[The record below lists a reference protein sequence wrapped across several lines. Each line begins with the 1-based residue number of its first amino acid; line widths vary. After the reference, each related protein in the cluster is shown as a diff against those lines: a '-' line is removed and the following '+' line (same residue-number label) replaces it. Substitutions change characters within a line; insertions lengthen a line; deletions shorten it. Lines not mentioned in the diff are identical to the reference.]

1 MRRTK
6 EKRAFGGGVRTR
18 SKKDSNTVTDEHAC
32 SRMNFHTLRTI
43 LVVFVFCRNKR
54 PFFSVSHDFFRTPR
68 RPTRQLILLLTS
80 AIASYLARGDSMR
93 FLREREGFFSFL
105 FFFSFFLVC
114 RGIYTYVYSKCTRR
128 GRGDTQQHARINDDK
143 SIGH

>member
-80 AIASYLARGDSMR
+80 AIASYLARSIQCVFCVKDK
-93 FLREREGFFSFL
+93 
-105 FFFSFFLVC
+105 FFFFFFLVG
-114 RGIYTYVYSKCTRR
+114 RVAFIYSCTRNAEGE
-128 GRGDTQQHARINDDK
+128 GRTGTRNARITMINR
-143 SIGH
+143 